1 MYFKKNC
8 LLLQPG
14 SQGIRAV
21 KRRKIKSDFRGTK
34 RKKRKESFSLT
45 RAERGDGREKR
56 EKI

>member
-8 LLLQPG
+8 LLLQPA

-34 RKKRKESFSLT
+34 KKE
-45 RAERGDGREKR
+45 EKR
-56 EKI
+56 IF